1 MDFFLVYLVMQVFA
15 ESGTTKVLLGVS
27 NNSVLTKAVP
37 LQLIYNKQYCL
48 SQPNATEFRTKKEN
62 KCSSTL
68 NETGS

>member
-15 ESGTTKVLLGVS
+15 ESGTTKVLVGVS

-37 LQLIYNKQYCL
+37 LQLIYNKQYRL
-48 SQPNATEFRTKKEN
+48 SLPNVTEFRTKKEN